1 MRTTTVVLLATLF
14 WLPLSTYAAP
24 TRANAASK
32 ATGAYPVGIPS
43 SSEPSGMSPPG
54 PSDLAGYTESY
65 VNDFTT
71 NALPIGWDIFS
82 GVPGGDPGGHFATP
96 HVQFSGGLL
105 RLNAWRDVNFQNR
118 WVTGGI
124 CQCGLS
130 RVYGA
135 YFVRSRETGPG
146 PNEVQLL
153 WPVTNTWPPE
163 IDFNETGAS
172 DVKTTETVHYGAQN
186 TMDHG
191 NIQLN
196 MLKWHTWGVIWTASS
211 VTFVIDGRVWAR
223 DTTPTNIPNIP
234 MDLNLEQR
242 ALCTVGRQCPKKNV
256 SMLVDWVAEYIP
268 GTDQSTTTTTTGTT
282 STTTSSTSTTTT
294 TTMP

>member
-1 MRTTTVVLLATLF
+1 MSVFLLATLL

-32 ATGAYPVGIPS
+32 ATVPFPVGIPS

-54 PSDLAGYTESY
+54 PTELPGYTESY

-71 NALPIGWDIFS
+71 SALPIGWDLFS
-82 GVPGGDPGGHFATP
+82 GVPGGDPGGHFGSQ
-96 HVQFSGGLL
+96 HVQFSAGVL
-105 RLNAWRDVNFQNR
+105 RLNAWRDVNYQNR

-153 WPVTNTWPPE
+153 WPVTNLWPPE

-172 DVKTTETVHYGAQN
+172 DVKTTETVHYSPQN
-186 TMDHG
+186 IMDHG

-211 VTFVIDGRVWAR
+211 VTFVVDGRVWAR
-223 DTTPTNIPNIP
+223 DTTPADIPAVP

-242 ALCTVGRQCPKKNV
+242 ALCTVGRECPKHNV
-256 SMLVDWVAEYIP
+256 SMLVDWVAEYVP
-268 GTDQSTTTTTTGTT
+268 GTVQSTTTTTTPTGTT
-282 STTTSSTSTTTT
+282 STSTSTTSTTTT
-294 TTMP
+294 TTPP